1 MGRPQIKSQIQTQAF
16 QSKAEAHRLVLGI
29 SHSYG
34 HRAWGLHKE
43 NRSSCWCSI
52 PVLSFR
58 SHCSWLRHSWKELL
72 WQPITH
78 STSLP
83 KALQMQHLHSVT
95 RGWTHTHTHTPHRAA
110 VPWLYEEWT
119 SLQWQKTPPW
129 PSDKAAPVQPCPEA
143 QRWCV
148 PGVTK
153 LPIWT
158 KHTHAPIHKVC
169 DTAFQVLSLLHISLK
184 ELQICKLSYAKKPPP
199 KHQTCFRW
207 KQTFSEEIKQQ

>member
-1 MGRPQIKSQIQTQAF
+1 MAIGHGDSTRRTGPAAGAASLYFPLGLTAHGWGTAGR
-16 QSKAEAHRLVLGI
+16 
-29 SHSYG
+29 
-34 HRAWGLHKE
+34 
-43 NRSSCWCSI
+43 SCSD
-52 PVLSFR
+52 S
-58 SHCSWLRHSWKELL
+58 
-72 WQPITH
+72 PITH

-95 RGWTHTHTHTPHRAA
+95 RGWTHTPHRAA

-129 PSDKAAPVQPCPEA
+129 SSDKAAPVQPCPEA

-169 DTAFQVLSLLHISLK
+169 DTAFQVLSLLQISLK